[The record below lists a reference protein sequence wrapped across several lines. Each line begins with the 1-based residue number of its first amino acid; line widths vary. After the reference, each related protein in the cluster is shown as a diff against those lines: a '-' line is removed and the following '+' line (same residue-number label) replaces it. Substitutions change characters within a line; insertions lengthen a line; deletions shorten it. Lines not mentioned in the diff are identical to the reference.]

1 VKLRNLAKDTD
12 LGEGLKAIKFFATWC
27 GPCKLYAPVFERAS
41 AQHPEVEFFEF
52 DVDTDPEI
60 REDFGVVT
68 VPTTVLLKNG
78 AEASRVTGA
87 ISSRMLDNFLDGR

>member
-41 AQHPEVEFFEF
+41 AQ
-52 DVDTDPEI
+52 
-60 REDFGVVT
+60 REWIVFW
-68 VPTTVLLKNG
+68 
-78 AEASRVTGA
+78 
-87 ISSRMLDNFLDGR
+87 SSGFLNPGRSKRA